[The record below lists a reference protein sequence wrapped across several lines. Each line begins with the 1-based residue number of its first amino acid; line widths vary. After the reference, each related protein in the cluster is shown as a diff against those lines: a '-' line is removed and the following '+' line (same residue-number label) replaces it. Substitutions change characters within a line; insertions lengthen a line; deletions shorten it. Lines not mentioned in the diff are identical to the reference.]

1 MPLIVRDTEGDTRDI
16 AVSGSFTFDVLRDF
30 RKVYL
35 GSVKGKK
42 YVLDLRDVEYLDR
55 SALGM
60 ILLLRE
66 FVGEDSKRLRVINSK
81 PDIKNIFAVSSMDKI
96 IEIA

>member
-1 MPLIVRDTEGDTRDI
+1 MPLTVRDTEGDTRDI

-30 RKVYL
+30 RKAYL

-42 YVLDLRDVEYLDR
+42 YVLDLRDVEYLDS

>member
-1 MPLIVRDTEGDTRDI
+1 MPLTVHDAGDHTRVI
-16 AVSGSFTFDVLRDF
+16 AVSGRFTFDVHHDF
-30 RKVYL
+30 HEAYL
-35 GSVKGKK
+35 GSVKGQKF
-42 YVLDLRDVEYLDR
+42 VLDLREVDYLDS

-66 FVGEDSKRLRVINSK
+66 FVGEDSKRLRIINSK
-81 PDIKNIFAVSSMDKI
+81 PDIKNIFAVSNMDKI